1 MTKIDALII
10 LLRWRQDVE
19 RGEMIQSHSFGNQYT
34 KTHLILGE
42 VKRKDMPE
50 LAYAANAAL
59 NWLEVDLAVSTK
71 GDKFL
76 PYKACNSCASPM
88 KQDAFFCEEC
98 GSDQ

>member
-42 VKRKDMPE
+42 VKRKDMDN
-50 LAYAANAAL
+50 LAYAANQAL
-59 NWLEVDLAVSTK
+59 NWLNTNLAVSTK
-71 GDKFL
+71 GGKFL
-76 PYKACNSCASPM
+76 PYKACDSCGSPM
-88 KQDAFFCEEC
+88 QMDVVYCAEC
-98 GSDQ
+98 GSYQ